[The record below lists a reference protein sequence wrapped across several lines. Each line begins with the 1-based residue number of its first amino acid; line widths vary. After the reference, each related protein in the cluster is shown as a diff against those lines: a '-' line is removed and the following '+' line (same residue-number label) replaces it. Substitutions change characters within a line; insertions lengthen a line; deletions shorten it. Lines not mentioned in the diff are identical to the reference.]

1 MKYRLDLFSTSLLLD
16 SGKGGRKA
24 FRKSLAEEKN
34 KSRDH
39 EFDNFSSSDVDGR
52 DARGVGSANRK
63 FLVRSAQRESQLSNQ
78 QFEAEIVRLNIILRS
93 KSGTRDARLRMFDA
107 YTQSGQMEKAE
118 AAMAS
123 AEAVIE
129 EIEEVEKQLL
139 QLQNKSVSGGS
150 K

>member
-1 MKYRLDLFSTSLLLD
+1 
-16 SGKGGRKA
+16 
-24 FRKSLAEEKN
+24 
-34 KSRDH
+34 
-39 EFDNFSSSDVDGR
+39 
-52 DARGVGSANRK
+52 
-63 FLVRSAQRESQLSNQ
+63 
-78 QFEAEIVRLNIILRS
+78 
-93 KSGTRDARLRMFDA
+93 MFDA